1 MQEGGVDALE
11 DFVPRLAL
19 LTTAFATEC
28 MDCSDRL
35 RGKPGLVAEV
45 STPPPPPKK
54 TRAHT

>member
-1 MQEGGVDALE
+1 VDALE

-45 STPPPPPKK
+45 STPPHLHIPDGV
-54 TRAHT
+54 